1 MVETATFA
9 LGCFWGP
16 DDYFSKLPGVVRTRV
31 GYSGGSTENPT
42 YTYLGDHTET
52 IEIEFDPSIIS
63 YEELLNHFFKKHNAG
78 IVQSTQYKSA
88 IFTHNEKQYMLA
100 KKRKNQEQEKTGKHI
115 MTIIAKALTFYEAEK
130 YHQKYLAKVRSK
142 NRE

>member
-42 YTYLGDHTET
+42 YTDLGDHTET

-88 IFTHNEKQYMLA
+88 IFTHNKKQYTLA
-100 KKRKNQEQEKTGKHI
+100 EKRKNQEQEKT
-115 MTIIAKALTFYEAEK
+115 
-130 YHQKYLAKVRSK
+130 
-142 NRE
+142 